1 MSSVDVVLPLMF
13 IGGAASWSINAP
25 LNHRLTGL
33 APELPT
39 VGISF
44 NSSGT
49 YLGQALGAA
58 VGGILLAAHS
68 SARTLCIV
76 GAVAAGLTFGL
87 QIAGNRSSG
96 SAERRK

>member
-1 MSSVDVVLPLMF
+1 MF

-49 YLGQALGAA
+49 YLGRHSAQLSAA
-58 VGGILLAAHS
+58 SFSLRTAA
-68 SARTLCIV
+68 R
-76 GAVAAGLTFGL
+76 
-87 QIAGNRSSG
+87 
-96 SAERRK
+96 